1 MDARRISLFVL
12 LAFAVATAVLAP
24 AAGAETPEPASAA
37 GAVVEAATAT
47 VQSPS
52 PAATESAPEAAAPS
66 PVPAPAPVPPPAPAS
81 HPAPSSVSKAAG
93 SAASNVGST
102 VDRSG
107 AVAETAAAT
116 VERVVTSTPS
126 PDLSHASSDLAHTVD
141 TSVRRTTS
149 KSAELVDAAQGKG
162 DEAGPLNHVLDRPL
176 DRVTGAA
183 DSLAGTGG
191 SLIETATRPS
201 AASVVPK
208 LDLATERE
216 VLAVNPAVGHELPA
230 SSSPAELDAAS
241 PAPLGQS
248 PAPVDGAP
256 ARFGEGGFAAP
267 ILPAGHFALPPLLA
281 GDANEA
287 SKLAAGIPPP
297 AIAIDAASD
306 AIDPMPPA
314 KEAGGPSLP
323 TPSTP
328 PFPGAIGSVSAA
340 GGFGSTTL
348 LAAVLALLAL
358 ATPAIASRLRASA
371 GRYRPAPFIC
381 ALERPG

>member
-126 PDLSHASSDLAHTVD
+126 PDLSHANSDLAHTVD

-230 SSSPAELDAAS
+230 SSLRRARRSLARPARPIPGSRRRGSCSLRRRRIRRADPPRRALRPSSPLGRGRERSVQARRRHPAPGDRHRRGKRRDRSDAA
-241 PAPLGQS
+241 
-248 PAPVDGAP
+248 
-256 ARFGEGGFAAP
+256 GEGGRRPLSPNALNAP
-267 ILPAGHFALPPLLA
+267 FPRSNRLGFGRRRLRLDDPSRRGAGASRAGHA
-281 GDANEA
+281 GDRVE
-287 SKLAAGIPPP
+287 AAG
-297 AIAIDAASD
+297 
-306 AIDPMPPA
+306 
-314 KEAGGPSLP
+314 K
-323 TPSTP
+323 
-328 PFPGAIGSVSAA
+328 
-340 GGFGSTTL
+340 
-348 LAAVLALLAL
+348 
-358 ATPAIASRLRASA
+358 RR
-371 GRYRPAPFIC
+371 
-381 ALERPG
+381 